1 MKALRLVIVLLVTLI
16 FVGIALWGI
25 DLGETIEIILDT
37 QWAWFLAVFVCY
49 LLTHSIRTFRLWLL
63 VEKKGSFLSMF
74 SINTIGF
81 LAINIIP
88 LRLGEMLRPYL
99 LLEKE
104 GIPFPQGMAAIILER
119 WLDMCMLL
127 LMLLGL
133 GWFVDL
139 PEQGLEISG
148 IDIITVG
155 QNSVS
160 LVVILG
166 SIFGMGLVLI
176 SEDRLSILKKLPLG
190 SKLYSFVFSF
200 RIGMKTLFSNPLLA
214 IQLFILSSFV
224 WGFTIASVYFAL
236 RAFPSIPNDL
246 SVAWS
251 TWTITLVGM
260 IVAPTPGFVGVYE
273 LFCSSA
279 LLLWEVPKTVGT
291 SFALALHGSQ
301 LSFTIITGISFLL
314 WEGFSLKKIITK
326 SREFQAATG
335 SHSSID

>member
-1 MKALRLVIVLLVTLI
+1 MKAFRLLIVLLVTLI

-37 QWAWFLAVFVCY
+37 QWTWFLAVFSCY
-49 LLTHSIRTFRLWLL
+49 IATHSVRTFRLWLL
-63 VEKKGSFLSMF
+63 VERKGTFLSIF

-104 GIPFPQGMAAIILER
+104 GIPFAQGMAAIILER

-155 QNSVS
+155 QSSVS

-176 SEDRLSILKKLPLG
+176 SENRLSILKKLPLG

-224 WGFTIASVYFAL
+224 WGFTIASVYFAI
-236 RAFPSIPNDL
+236 RAFPAIPDGI

-279 LLLWEVPKTVGT
+279 LLLWEVPKAVGT

-301 LSFTIITGISFLL
+301 LCFTIITGIAFLF
-314 WEGFSLKKIITK
+314 WEGFSLKKIVTK
-326 SREFQAATG
+326 SQEFYPAT
-335 SHSSID
+335 HSENSID